1 MESNS
6 NILESLFKNLK
17 GWINK
22 INDSAKVNLNES
34 FGNTLYDLN
43 KSYDN
48 FNKLALKELSEEW
61 KDSSEKPQSSNE
73 NNTRVIQFE
82 ANKNINS
89 NVEVNKLTDLY
100 YNSNKP
106 KNNEVTELCNKFLET
121 KKDRIEVK
129 KSRAT
134 PEDSKTDNQLA
145 GQDTYLTCDARAYT
159 NLQNSPKTTIQ
170 NGEYSRAVES
180 TRTDHAKARKIK
192 YAKMESESER
202 RRRYEQED
210 ELVYDY
216 LTDLT
221 VEAIQRERNDRLRML
236 KRLCEKQS
244 KETRPTRREVEE
256 LLRMEKQ
263 KTSEINQAIFVK
275 LNNEKMSRT
284 IYDEIMLPDEN
295 GESEYEVTSIIS
307 IKRLKK
313 ELTTTKPIN
322 LNLTINEDDVTR
334 TIMYVAKNDIVI
346 PGDISRIQTI
356 NPNQTEIGDKENKN
370 SNTSK
375 NKEKPK
381 IISNVQ
387 LKHKHV
393 RG

>member
-1 MESNS
+1 
-6 NILESLFKNLK
+6 
-17 GWINK
+17 
-22 INDSAKVNLNES
+22 
-34 FGNTLYDLN
+34 
-43 KSYDN
+43 
-48 FNKLALKELSEEW
+48 
-61 KDSSEKPQSSNE
+61 
-73 NNTRVIQFE
+73 
-82 ANKNINS
+82 
-89 NVEVNKLTDLY
+89 
-100 YNSNKP
+100 
-106 KNNEVTELCNKFLET
+106 
-121 KKDRIEVK
+121 
-129 KSRAT
+129 
-134 PEDSKTDNQLA
+134 
-145 GQDTYLTCDARAYT
+145 
-159 NLQNSPKTTIQ
+159 
-170 NGEYSRAVES
+170 
-180 TRTDHAKARKIK
+180 
-192 YAKMESESER
+192 MESESER
-202 RRRYEQED
+202 KRSYEQED

-221 VEAIQRERNDRLRML
+221 VEAIQRKRNDRLRML

-263 KTSEINQAIFVK
+263 RTSEINQAIFVK
-275 LNNEKMSRT
+275 LHNEKMSRT
-284 IYDEIMLPDEN
+284 IYDKIMLPDEN
-295 GESEYEVTSIIS
+295 GEPEYEVTSIIS

-313 ELTTTKPIN
+313 KLTTTKPIN

-334 TIMYVAKNDIVI
+334 TIMYVEKNDIVI